1 MSIQILDA
9 DNNNILDADGNCIV
23 DADGD
28 VTCLGGGGGNQVL
41 LGQACL
47 WSFDEIDYSDA
58 DGCITCR
65 LP

>member
-1 MSIQILDA
+1 MPLQILDA
-9 DNNNILDADGNCIV
+9 DNNNILDADSNCIV

-28 VTCLGGGGGNQVL
+28 VTCISGGGNQVL

-47 WSFDEIDYSDA
+47 WSFDEIDYSD
-58 DGCITCR
+58 GCITCR